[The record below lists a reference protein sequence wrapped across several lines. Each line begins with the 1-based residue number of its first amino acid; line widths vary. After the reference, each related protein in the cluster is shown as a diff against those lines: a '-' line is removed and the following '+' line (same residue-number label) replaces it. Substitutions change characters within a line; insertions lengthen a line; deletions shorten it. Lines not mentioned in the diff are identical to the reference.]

1 MKKLA
6 SWVVILLLALAIGN
20 PYTMAWIAGRLVVS
34 DELEPADAVLSLRG
48 SHEEEQLRIGEAA
61 RLVQRGNAPL
71 LLVSVESKPYFGQPV
86 RRLIETGLRAKGF
99 PMQKLRF
106 CENNADYTAEEAQAL
121 RSCLR
126 QLRARKVTV
135 VTSEYHTRRTRS
147 IFRRVLS
154 NSGIVARV
162 HPVYNPNY
170 WDPHWW
176 RRRRWTKT
184 FVIETLALAWSQ
196 FERFR
201 SFRAPDGSRTNQPAA
216 PAR

>member
-61 RLVQRGNAPL
+61 RLVQGGNAPL
-71 LLVSVESKPYFGQPV
+71 LLVSVESKPYFGQPI

-106 CENNADYTAEEAQAL
+106 CENNADYTAEEALAL

-126 QLRARKVTV
+126 QLRARKATV

-154 NSGIVARV
+154 NSGIAARV
-162 HPVYNPNY
+162 YPVYNPNY

-184 FVIETLALAWSQ
+184 FVIETLALVWNSIEQ
-196 FERFR
+196 FWPVPE
-201 SFRAPDGSRTNQPAA
+201 PASS
-216 PAR
+216 

>member
-1 MKKLA
+1 MKKLT
-6 SWVVILLLALAIGN
+6 SLVVILLLAVAIGN

-61 RLVQRGNAPL
+61 RLVQGGNAPL

-106 CENNADYTAEEAQAL
+106 CENNADYTVEEALGL

-126 QLRARKVTV
+126 KLRARKVTV

-154 NSGIVARV
+154 NSGIAARV

-184 FVIETLALAWSQ
+184 FVIESLALVWNSLEQ
-196 FERFR
+196 FWPVPEP
-201 SFRAPDGSRTNQPAA
+201 AGS
-216 PAR
+216 